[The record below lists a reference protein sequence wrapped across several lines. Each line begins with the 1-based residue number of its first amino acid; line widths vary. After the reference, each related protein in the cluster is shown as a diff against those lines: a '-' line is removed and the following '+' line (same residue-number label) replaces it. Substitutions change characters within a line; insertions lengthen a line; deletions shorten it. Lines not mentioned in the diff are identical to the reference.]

1 MTEHLIPADAQ
12 RAAARGFI
20 RTGAQSL
27 ATSFAGFGGLT
38 FAFTQDAGLAAAVG
52 LGGAIVAAVANGAQ
66 SYFTILARGIPEAY
80 APAETATGASVLR
93 EGIAEAR
100 GDVS

>member
-1 MTEHLIPADAQ
+1 MTDHLIPADAH

-20 RTGAQSL
+20 RTGSQSL
-27 ATSFAGFGGLT
+27 ATSLAGFGGLT

-52 LGGAIVAAVANGAQ
+52 LGGAVVAAVVNGTQ

-80 APAETATGASVLR
+80 APAGTAPT
-93 EGIAEAR
+93 AE
-100 GDVS
+100 